1 MRANDSTAAA
11 AGLGRGW
18 HLFTVLVYQNSTK
31 VYCCTHTH
39 MRMRRGVVP
48 IHSLFT
54 SEIEVMVHLSF
65 DLPQLKPVGKEF
77 DRPAATTQQTV
88 PFLPN

>member
-65 DLPQLKPVGKEF
+65 DLPQLKPGKGI
-77 DRPAATTQQTV
+77 
-88 PFLPN
+88 

>member
-31 VYCCTHTH
+31 VYCGKLKVTMYVRYLVVVLLYTYADAA
-39 MRMRRGVVP
+39 RG
-48 IHSLFT
+48 SAN
-54 SEIEVMVHLSF
+54 S
-65 DLPQLKPVGKEF
+65 
-77 DRPAATTQQTV
+77 
-88 PFLPN
+88 